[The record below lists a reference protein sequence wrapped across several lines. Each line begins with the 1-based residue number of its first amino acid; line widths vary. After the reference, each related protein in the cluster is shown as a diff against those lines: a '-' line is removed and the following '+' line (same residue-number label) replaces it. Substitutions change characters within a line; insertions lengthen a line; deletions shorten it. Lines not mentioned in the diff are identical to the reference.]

1 VLKCYYI
8 KKRTKAPKL
17 ERIFMKKLFIAF
29 TALVLIISTFCI
41 GASAITV
48 PSNDVVRVY
57 SHEEDGTQM
66 PVDGIVATEEN
77 GETEPSDRDESD
89 SEQAAS
95 IFGEGSLT
103 LIVALVALVA
113 SAASIVVNLASRKKE
128 NSTLLYPGDEPS
140 INFLWDKFNKDKEA

>member
-1 VLKCYYI
+1 MLLY
-8 KKRTKAPKL
+8 KKTKTPKL

-57 SHEEDGTQM
+57 SPEEDGTQM
-66 PVDGIVATEEN
+66 PVDGIVATEED
-77 GETEPSDRDESD
+77 GETAPSDTD
-89 SEQAAS
+89 SADDATAS

-103 LIVALVALVA
+103 LIVAFVALVA

-128 NSTLLYPGDEPS
+128 NSHA
-140 INFLWDKFNKDKEA
+140 DKTESESKDKE

>member
-1 VLKCYYI
+1 MLLY
-8 KKRTKAPKL
+8 KKTKTPKL

-57 SHEEDGTQM
+57 SPEEDGTQM

-103 LIVALVALVA
+103 LIVAFVALVA

-128 NSTLLYPGDEPS
+128 NSRT
-140 INFLWDKFNKDKEA
+140 DKTETESKDKE